1 MSSSLRDRVFLLREL
16 TLRDLKL
23 RYIGSVMGL
32 FWSVVH
38 PIFTLL
44 LYTVVFS
51 KVIRPDWPQ
60 AQSVGS
66 FARFVFAG
74 LLPWIQF
81 HEAVSRCAAVFIEN
95 SNLIKKV
102 KFPVELLPASVV
114 LSSIGNQLIAAG
126 VFAVV
131 LLFGHHAAFSTLPWL
146 IPAVLLQALM
156 TLGAGLLVA
165 SSNVFVRD
173 IPQFLSVC
181 FPFLFWATP
190 IVYPAVR
197 LPGTLAWIGNANP
210 LTHLVGL
217 YRTALL
223 ADPAPSLAS
232 LLYLVIF
239 CIVTFLFGWSLLQ
252 RTRGIL
258 SDYV

>member
-1 MSSSLRDRVFLLREL
+1 M
-16 TLRDLKL
+16 

-38 PIFTLL
+38 PVFTLL
-44 LYTVVFS
+44 LYTLVFS

-60 AQSVGS
+60 AQTVGS

-74 LLPWIQF
+74 LLSWIQF
-81 HEAVSRCAAVFIEN
+81 HEAVSRCASIFIEN
-95 SNLIKKV
+95 GNLIKKV
-102 KFPVELLPASVV
+102 KFPVELLPGGVV
-114 LSSIGNQLIAAG
+114 LSSIGNQLIATG
-126 VFAVV
+126 VFAVM
-131 LLFGHHAAFSTLPWL
+131 LFFSHHATFSTLPWL
-146 IPAVLLQALM
+146 LPAVVLQTVV

-173 IPQFLSVC
+173 IPQFLSIG

-190 IVYPAVR
+190 IVYPPVR
-197 LPGTLAWIGNANP
+197 VPEALRWISNANP
-210 LTHLVGL
+210 LTHLVAL
-217 YRTALL
+217 YRAALL
-223 ADPAPSLAS
+223 ADPAPSPAS
-232 LLYLVIF
+232 LVYLALF
-239 CIVTFLFGWSLLQ
+239 ATVTLLSGWALLQ